1 MLRTLCSGLAPLD
14 TDISLAAA
22 EGPIAPE
29 ALGADAK
36 RGPRRGFPDCLQSHG
51 LLLAIVSSLRYIA
64 VVSKSKQQEAEGATG
79 LSEESDN
86 EVGDFIREQRERANL
101 SLRRLAER
109 AGVSNPYLSQIERGI
124 RNPSAEILKRLS
136 RALEISA
143 ETLYTRAGLIEDGP
157 AAPTVV
163 EAIESDRN
171 LTPRQKQVV
180 LDLYRA
186 LVEAGAAADEA
197 SE

>member
-1 MLRTLCSGLAPLD
+1 M
-14 TDISLAAA
+14 
-22 EGPIAPE
+22 
-29 ALGADAK
+29 
-36 RGPRRGFPDCLQSHG
+36 
-51 LLLAIVSSLRYIA
+51 
-64 VVSKSKQQEAEGATG
+64 SKSKQQEAEDATG
-79 LSEESDN
+79 LTEN
-86 EVGDFIREQRERANL
+86 EVGNFIREQRERANL

-143 ETLYTRAGLIEDGP
+143 ETLYTRAGLIEAGP

-163 EAIESDRN
+163 EAIEADRA

-186 LVEAGAAADEA
+186 LVEAGAAADGANE
-197 SE
+197 